1 MKSYKLS
8 LYFLSL
14 LLGITL
20 LASVSAHA
28 QTCTQ
33 LGAYTYCD
41 TPSGS
46 RIQSDLGNSR
56 GVIVG
61 PRETT
66 PYTILRPSQPSPST
80 VRPLSPI
87 FIPNNRRST
96 LLSEPEQRDPLFLE
110 EDLPPLPFPE

>member
-1 MKSYKLS
+1 MSRR
-8 LYFLSL
+8 LSL
-14 LLGITL
+14 LLVLGSLSLT
-20 LASVSAHA
+20 SAPVDA

-46 RIQSDLGNSR
+46 RIQSDLGNNR

-66 PYTILRPSQPSPST
+66 PYTILRPNQPSPST

-87 FIPNNRRST
+87 FIPSNRRST